1 MPDSGGIM
9 QLKKEYD
16 VFIAYHGSYEADG
29 SARTADRIYSY
40 LTGKGIKCFYFP
52 RSAKDAYKAN
62 IIEVMKSRL
71 FLFVCS
77 TGVHTDDSKR
87 LDPKRHYEL
96 STEIDAFYALTQ
108 LGDAAVKDAK
118 IYACGDMR
126 KGDEACLHELFSNR
140 THFYESGDEANDFA
154 MIYDWAAHR
163 LENAVS
169 WNETQITSEIKE
181 VFATRA
187 SMNQSCRFDDLVAT
201 AKCVRAV
208 GISNSELTARI
219 NPSAIR
225 NCIARGG
232 KIEILF
238 LDPDG
243 TYTSLR
249 EKEEDLRANRIKNIT
264 NVNIETAL
272 DIRDSLGDG
281 RSNMTIY
288 TYDKQP
294 RMNMIF
300 VDDYLIL
307 QYYSNNVQGINNP
320 SFFIEK
326 QAESPVYE
334 FCEKSYNYLK
344 SEAKPMEI

>member
-1 MPDSGGIM
+1 M

-16 VFIAYHGSYEADG
+16 VFIAYHGSYEQGSSAQYADKLY
-29 SARTADRIYSY
+29 DY
-40 LTGKGIKCFYFP
+40 LTQRGKKCFFFP
-52 RSAKDAYKAN
+52 RAAKDTYKAN

-71 FLFVCS
+71 FLLVC
-77 TGVHTDDSKR
+77 TPTIHTDENKRIDSR
-87 LDPKRHYEL
+87 THYEL

-108 LGDAAVKDAK
+108 LGDATVKDAK
-118 IYACGDMR
+118 IVACGDWR
-126 KGDEACLHELFSNR
+126 KGDEAYLHELFSKR
-140 THFYESGDEANDFA
+140 THFYEDGDCEALFGTVYEW
-154 MIYDWAAHR
+154 ISER
-163 LENAVS
+163 LQNTRS

-187 SMNQSCRFDDLVAT
+187 SMNQSCHFDDLVAT
-201 AKCVRAV
+201 AKHIRAV

-243 TYTSLR
+243 RYTPLR
-249 EKEEDLRANRIKNIT
+249 EQEENLRTNRIKNIT

-272 DIRDSLGDG
+272 DIRDSLPANKDAM
-281 RSNMTIY
+281 SLY
-288 TYDKQP
+288 LYDKPP

-307 QYYSNNVQGINNP
+307 QYYSNNIQGINNP

-326 QAESPVYE
+326 QPVSPVYE
-334 FCEKSYNYLK
+334 FCEKSYEYLK
-344 SEAKPMEI
+344 SESRLLEM

>member
-1 MPDSGGIM
+1 M

-16 VFIAYHGSYEADG
+16 VFIAYHGSYESG
-29 SARTADRIYSY
+29 SSAEYAEKLYEY
-40 LTGKGIKCFYFP
+40 LTKLGKKCFFFP
-52 RSAKDAYKAN
+52 RAAKDTYKAN

-71 FLFVCS
+71 FLLIC
-77 TGVHTDDSKR
+77 TPTIHTDENKRIDSH
-87 LDPKRHYEL
+87 RHYEL

-108 LGDAAVKDAK
+108 LGDATVKDAK
-118 IYACGDMR
+118 ILACGDWH
-126 KGDEACLHELFSNR
+126 KGDEAFLHELFSKR
-140 THFYESGDEANDFA
+140 THFYADKDVETTFGTV
-154 MIYDWAAHR
+154 YDWIDER
-163 LENAVS
+163 LEKTAS

-187 SMNQSCRFDDLVAT
+187 SMNQSCHFDDLVAT

-219 NPSAIR
+219 NPSAIK

-238 LDPDG
+238 LDPEG
-243 TYTSLR
+243 KYTPLR
-249 EKEEDLRANRIKNIT
+249 EQEEGLRTGRIKNIT

-272 DIRDSLGDG
+272 DIRDSLPANRDAM
-281 RSNMTIY
+281 SIY
-288 TYDKQP
+288 TYDKPP

-307 QYYSNNVQGINNP
+307 QYYANNIQGINNP
-320 SFFIEK
+320 SFFVER
-326 QAESPVYE
+326 QAVSPVFD
-334 FCEKSYNYLK
+334 FCESSYEYLK
-344 SEAKPMEI
+344 SEAKLLEM

>member
-1 MPDSGGIM
+1 M

-16 VFIAYHGSYEADG
+16 VFIAYHGSYEKGG
-29 SARTADRIYSY
+29 SAEYADKIYNY
-40 LTGKGIKCFYFP
+40 LTQLGKKCFFFP
-52 RSAKDAYKAN
+52 RSEKDTYKAN

-71 FLFVCS
+71 FLLVC
-77 TGVHTDDSKR
+77 TPGIHTDENKRIDSHT
-87 LDPKRHYEL
+87 HYEL

-108 LGDAAVKDAK
+108 LGDAKVKDAK
-118 IYACGDMR
+118 VLACGDWH
-126 KGDEACLHELFSNR
+126 KGDEAYLHELFSKR
-140 THFYESGDEANDFA
+140 THFYDNGDNEEIFKT
-154 MIYDWAAHR
+154 IYDWISDR
-163 LENAVS
+163 LSNFRSS

-187 SMNQSCRFDDLVAT
+187 SVNQSCHFDDLVAT
-201 AKCVRAV
+201 AKHIRAV

-238 LDPDG
+238 LDPNG
-243 TYTSLR
+243 KYTPLR
-249 EKEEDLRANRIKNIT
+249 EQEENLRANRIKNIT
-264 NVNIETAL
+264 SINIETAL
-272 DIRDSLGDG
+272 DIRDSIPENRENISL
-281 RSNMTIY
+281 Y
-288 TYDKQP
+288 LYDKPP

-307 QYYSNNVQGINNP
+307 QYYSNNIQGINNP

-326 QAESPVYE
+326 QQVSPVYE
-334 FCEKSYNYLK
+334 FCEKSYEYLK
-344 SEAKPMEI
+344 SESKLLEN

>member
-71 FLFVCS
+71 FLFVCN

-140 THFYESGDEANDFA
+140 THFYESGDEANDFS

-201 AKCVRAV
+201 AKCVRDIQFRADRAHQ
-208 GISNSELTARI
+208 SERDTQLYRTRRQDRNTLSRPRRNVYVAPRKGRGSPRQPHQEHYQRQYRNGARY
-219 NPSAIR
+219 PR
-225 NCIARGG
+225 LARRRQVQHDD
-232 KIEILF
+232 IH
-238 LDPDG
+238 
-243 TYTSLR
+243 LR
-249 EKEEDLRANRIKNIT
+249 QAAAHEH
-264 NVNIETAL
+264 
-272 DIRDSLGDG
+272 DIRRRLSDIAVLFQQRPGH
-281 RSNMTIY
+281 
-288 TYDKQP
+288 KQP
-294 RMNMIF
+294 VVLYRKASRVARVRIF
-300 VDDYLIL
+300 RKV
-307 QYYSNNVQGINNP
+307 VQLP
-320 SFFIEK
+320 
-326 QAESPVYE
+326 
-334 FCEKSYNYLK
+334 
-344 SEAKPMEI
+344 

>member
-1 MPDSGGIM
+1 M

-16 VFIAYHGSYEADG
+16 VFIAYHGSYEQGG
-29 SARTADRIYSY
+29 SAEYADKLYNY
-40 LTGKGIKCFYFP
+40 LSRMGKKCFFFP
-52 RSAKDAYKAN
+52 RAAKDTYKAN

-71 FLFVCS
+71 FLLVC
-77 TGVHTDDSKR
+77 TPTIHTDESGHIDSHA
-87 LDPKRHYEL
+87 HYEL

-108 LGDAAVKDAK
+108 LGDATVKDSK
-118 IYACGDMR
+118 IVACGDWR
-126 KGDEACLHELFSNR
+126 KGDEAGLHELFSKR
-140 THFYESGDEANDFA
+140 THFYEDDNLDGLFSNVH
-154 MIYDWAAHR
+154 DWITER
-163 LENAVS
+163 LQKTRS

-187 SMNQSCRFDDLVAT
+187 SMNQSCHFDDLVAT
-201 AKCVRAV
+201 AKHVRAV

-238 LDPDG
+238 LDPNG
-243 TYTSLR
+243 KYTPLR
-249 EKEEDLRANRIKNIT
+249 EQEENLRTNRIKNIT

-272 DIRDSLGDG
+272 DIRDSLPAN
-281 RSNMTIY
+281 RESMTLY
-288 TYDKQP
+288 LYDKPP

-307 QYYSNNVQGINNP
+307 QYYSNNIQGINNP

-326 QAESPVYE
+326 QAVSPVYE
-334 FCEKSYNYLK
+334 FCEKSYEYLK
-344 SEAKPMEI
+344 SESRILEI

>member
-1 MPDSGGIM
+1 M

-29 SARTADRIYSY
+29 SACCADKVYEY
-40 LTGKGIKCFYFP
+40 LVGKGLTCFYFP
-52 RSAKDAYKAN
+52 RSAKDTYKAI

-71 FLFVCS
+71 FLLVC
-77 TGVHTDDSKR
+77 TPGLHVNENKRIDSK
-87 LDPKRHYEL
+87 LHYEL

-108 LGDAAVKDAK
+108 LGDATVKDAK
-118 IYACGDMR
+118 IFACGNWR
-126 KGDEACLHELFSNR
+126 KGDESYIHELFSNR
-140 THFYESGDEANDFA
+140 THFYETETFTETLEKIHN
-154 MIYDWAAHR
+154 WATHR
-163 LENAVS
+163 KQSSVS

-187 SMNQSCRFDDLVAT
+187 SMNQSCHFDDLVAT
-201 AKCVRAV
+201 ARSVRAV

-243 TYTSLR
+243 KYTPLR
-249 EKEEDLRANRIKNIT
+249 EQEENLRPNRIKNIT
-264 NVNIETAL
+264 NVNVETAL
-272 DIRDSLGDG
+272 DIKDSLPDG
-281 RSNMTIY
+281 KENLSIY
-288 TYDKQP
+288 IYDKQP

-307 QYYSNNVQGINNP
+307 QYYSNNIQGINNP

-326 QAESPVYE
+326 QNDSPVYD
-334 FCEKSYNYLK
+334 FCEKSYEYLK
-344 SEAKPMEI
+344 SEAKLLEM

>member
-1 MPDSGGIM
+1 M

-16 VFIAYHGSYEADG
+16 VFIAYHGSYEETG
-29 SARTADRIYSY
+29 SARYANKIYDY
-40 LTGKGIKCFYFP
+40 LTARKVKCFYFP
-52 RSAKDAYKAN
+52 RSARDTYKAN
-62 IIEVMKSRL
+62 IIDVMKSRL
-71 FLFVCS
+71 FLFVCTPS
-77 TGVHTDDSKR
+77 VHVDENKR
-87 LDPKRHYEL
+87 LDPKMHYEL

-118 IYACGDMR
+118 IMACGDWH

-140 THFYESGDEANDFA
+140 THFYASDIDDAVLGQ
-154 MIYDWAAHR
+154 IYEWATDR
-163 LENAVS
+163 VQNSIS

-187 SMNQSCRFDDLVAT
+187 SMNQSCHFDDLVAT
-201 AKCVRAV
+201 ARSIRAV

-225 NCIARGG
+225 NCISRGG

-243 TYTSLR
+243 KYTSLR
-249 EKEEDLRANRIKNIT
+249 EQEESLRPNRIKNIT

-272 DIRDSLGDG
+272 DIRDSIETGKENL
-281 RSNMTIY
+281 SLY
-288 TYDKQP
+288 LYDKPP

-307 QYYSNNVQGINNP
+307 QYYSNNIQGINNP
-320 SFFIEK
+320 SFFIER
-326 QAESPVYE
+326 QSESPVYD
-334 FCEKSYNYLK
+334 FCEKSYEYLK
-344 SEAKPMEI
+344 SEAKLLEV